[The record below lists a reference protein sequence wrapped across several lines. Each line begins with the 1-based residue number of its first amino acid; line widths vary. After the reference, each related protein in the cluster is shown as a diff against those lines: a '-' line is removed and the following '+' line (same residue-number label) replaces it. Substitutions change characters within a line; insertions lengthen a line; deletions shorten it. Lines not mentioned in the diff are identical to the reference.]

1 MQWKVMKSL
10 ASGLAFMIFAVFF
23 YYNVTLFVHGETLLI
38 WLGVCWLIMVIG
50 AAQVWLGIS
59 DCNDM
64 IKKEKKEIEENKK
77 AELE

>member
-1 MQWKVMKSL
+1 M
-10 ASGLAFMIFAVFF
+10 
-23 YYNVTLFVHGETLLI
+23 TLLVYGETLLI
-38 WLGVCWLIMVIG
+38 WLGVSWLIMLIG
-50 AAQVWLGIS
+50 VAQVWLGIS

>member
-1 MQWKVMKSL
+1 MQWKVMKSM

-38 WLGVCWLIMVIG
+38 WLGVSWLIMVIG
-50 AAQVWLGIS
+50 VAQVWLGIS

-64 IKKEKKEIEENKK
+64 IKKEKKETEENKK
-77 AELE
+77 AELK